1 MKTPATVQAVILA
14 LTVTIIGYALPG
26 VISIAKS
33 VQETLPDD
41 RPTIKDFSAKR

>member
-14 LTVTIIGYALPG
+14 LTVTLLGYGLPG

-33 VQETLPDD
+33 VQDALPND
-41 RPTIKDFSAKR
+41 RPKIETFDARR